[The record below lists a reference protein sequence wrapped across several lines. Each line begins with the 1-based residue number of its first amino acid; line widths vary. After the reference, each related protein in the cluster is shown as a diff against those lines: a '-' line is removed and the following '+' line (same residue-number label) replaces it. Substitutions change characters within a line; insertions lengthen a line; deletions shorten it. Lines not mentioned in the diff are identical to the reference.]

1 MNDQVVT
8 QLLFAWLVSLPL
20 FLVVATLWKS
30 FVLVRLWG
38 WFVVPFFQAKPLTI
52 PVAFGLCFIVA
63 LVSGLRYGLWTDLTL
78 LFGREAADSPDL
90 YLLQVLLL
98 PAYILLMGWIV
109 SRWVNKGQDQQ

>member
-1 MNDQVVT
+1 MSDQAIASLS
-8 QLLFAWLVSLPL
+8 QFWLIMPF
-20 FLVVATLWKS
+20 FLVVAIFWKS

-63 LVSGLRYGLWTDLTL
+63 LVSGLRMGLVTDLTPS
-78 LFGREAADSPDL
+78 FQPEAAHGIDV
-90 YLLQVLLL
+90 LLQLFLL

-109 SRWVNKGQDQQ
+109 SRWVNKRQDQQ